1 MLCHY
6 NSKMLNPDKSYVLY
20 CPDGHGEFPVSK
32 FSTGVPRCPVCDK
45 VLRKMEG
52 VVQK

>member
-1 MLCHY
+1 MLHSY
-6 NSKMLNPDKSYVLY
+6 YSKIVKPSKNYILY

-32 FSTGVPRCPVCDK
+32 FSTGVPKCPVCDK